1 MRFIVTTL
9 IVIFLGLSAKAQSP
23 IFEFECFSNA
33 NMTGDS
39 CDICVGTSFQSRS
52 FNGLM
57 VYRLGV
63 FNRWIDEPYLIRLR
77 PGNSVEFIE
86 QIGTNPDR
94 ITIPLN
100 QTGFS
105 TISGFIDSTFCAG
118 ANVDFS
124 FFASD
129 SLRTTAIN
137 YLDTI
142 KIVGRGGTTVFFDTL
157 TQKYIITSPAS
168 SGGTNLSFTGTSSP
182 VTLNSSTGTDVN
194 FVAGTSISLTATGTD
209 LTITNTA
216 PNINQTI
223 STTGAAGNI
232 TLSNG
237 GGTLNLNVNDADAN
251 PTNEIQ
257 TLSYAAPNLSLSGGG
272 GSVSIPQG
280 DITGTGAN
288 TRLAYFTGAKT
299 ITGSGNAL
307 YDGNGLNI
315 FGHRFINSGTIIPY
329 ADTNDLSIVAR
340 NNFHMYTLVA
350 PGQPVFTVTAAGKF
364 GVNKYNPVDYFHILS
379 NDLNTYITGETTQF
393 GSNASPATV
402 GFKFIGG
409 GAYQLGEIT
418 MQSRLAN
425 VLEGLMQFKSRTA
438 AGSLVTAMAITGDN
452 VGIGTVSPAAKLHV
466 VGAARITGSAG
477 TGTSIM
483 LRTASGDISNATLGA
498 GLSLSGGTLS
508 STATGTVTGTGI
520 ANKVAYWSGTNAIT
534 ATNNFAFDGTNLSV
548 GTATPGAGRLNVT
561 GNSTSVGLQVNAG
574 TLPSFGSTIQTTAT
588 AAAGETIYGLDMTG
602 NTTGITTTNYLHRL
616 ENSGTGSTILQVN
629 TAAAGGDPAVQY
641 NLVGATTKWIHGIDN
656 SSEGNSFKL
665 QPFAQL
671 GGGATGLSITTDGKF
686 GINKEAPLASIDMDN
701 TTDGI
706 ALSSGNTANRPTSA
720 LRWLRYN
727 SSMFGLE
734 TRTASANWHVIN
746 SSQSVSLTAGG
757 ALGTTPTITV
767 NNGAEMA
774 YTVTLLVGTAPTAN
788 AVIYTRT
795 FPSTWSVAPTVVF
808 SAANQLTASEITKFY
823 VDTQTTGSYTI
834 RANGTLTAGQTYKLN
849 VIIRN

>member
-1 MRFIVTTL
+1 
-9 IVIFLGLSAKAQSP
+9 
-23 IFEFECFSNA
+23 
-33 NMTGDS
+33 
-39 CDICVGTSFQSRS
+39 
-52 FNGLM
+52 
-57 VYRLGV
+57 
-63 FNRWIDEPYLIRLR
+63 
-77 PGNSVEFIE
+77 
-86 QIGTNPDR
+86 
-94 ITIPLN
+94 
-100 QTGFS
+100 
-105 TISGFIDSTFCAG
+105 
-118 ANVDFS
+118 
-124 FFASD
+124 
-129 SLRTTAIN
+129 
-137 YLDTI
+137 
-142 KIVGRGGTTVFFDTL
+142 
-157 TQKYIITSPAS
+157 
-168 SGGTNLSFTGTSSP
+168 
-182 VTLNSSTGTDVN
+182 
-194 FVAGTSISLTATGTD
+194 LTATGTD

-257 TLSYAAPNLSLSGGG
+257 TLSYSAPNLSLSGGG
-272 GSVSIPQG
+272 GSVAIPQG

-315 FGHRFINSGTIIPY
+315 FGHRFINSGLIMPY

-418 MQSRLAN
+418 MQARLAN

-466 VGAARITGSAG
+466 VGAARITGSSG
-477 TGTSIM
+477 TGTSLM
-483 LRTASGDISNATLGA
+483 LRNASGDISNATLGA

-534 ATNNFAFDGTNLSV
+534 ATNNFAFDGSNLSV

-574 TLPSFGSTIQTTAT
+574 TLPSFGSTIQATAT

-602 NTTGITTTNYLHRL
+602 NTTGITTTNYLNRL

-671 GGGATGLSITTDGKF
+671 GDGATGLSITTDGKF

-706 ALSSGNTANRPTSA
+706 ALSSGNTGNRPTSA

-734 TRTASANWHVIN
+734 TRTASANWHVLN

-757 ALGTTPTITV
+757 ALGSTPIITV

-774 YTVTLLVGTAPTAN
+774 YAVTLLVGTAPTAN

-795 FPSTWSVAPTVVF
+795 FPNTWSVAPTVVF

>member
-1 MRFIVTTL
+1 MFILTTL
-9 IVIFLGLSAKAQSP
+9 IAIFLAFTAAAQSP

-57 VYRLGV
+57 VYRLGI

-157 TQKYIITSPAS
+157 TQKYIITSPSAAA
-168 SGGTNLSFTGTSSP
+168 GTNLSFTGSSSP

-194 FVAGTSISLTATGTD
+194 FVAGTSISLAATGTD

-216 PNINQTI
+216 PNINQTV

-257 TLSYAAPNLSLSGGG
+257 TLSYSAPNLSLSGGG
-272 GSVSIPQG
+272 GSVAIPQG
-280 DITGTGAN
+280 TVTGTG
-288 TRLAYFTGAKT
+288 TGDQVT
-299 ITGSGNAL
+299 FFSGTSSITGSSRFTVNNSSLAGLIINGGDGAG
-307 YDGNGLNI
+307 GNGSYIQFKKDGTNNFI
-315 FGHRFINSGTIIPY
+315 FGAESSLFGGTG
-329 ADTNDLSIVAR
+329 T
-340 NNFHMYTLVA
+340 
-350 PGQPVFTVTAAGKF
+350 
-364 GVNKYNPVDYFHILS
+364 
-379 NDLNTYITGETTQF
+379 
-393 GSNASPATV
+393 
-402 GFKFIGG
+402 G
-409 GAYQLGEIT
+409 GAIFQY
-418 MQSRLAN
+418 
-425 VLEGLMQFKSRTA
+425 
-438 AGSLVTAMAITGDN
+438 GDN
-452 VGIGTVSPAAKLHV
+452 PFFFCTNSSKRAVLLGNGNFGIGTLSPAQLFHIE
-466 VGAARITGSAG
+466 GAARITGSSG

-483 LRTASGDISNATLGA
+483 LRNASGDVSNATLGA

-508 STATGTVTGTGI
+508 STVTGTVTGTGI
-520 ANKVAYWSGTNAIT
+520 ANKVAYWSGTNTLT

-548 GTATPGAGRLNVT
+548 GTATPGAGRLNVV
-561 GNSTSVGLQVNAG
+561 GNNSSVSFQVNAG

-602 NTTGITTTNYLHRL
+602 NTTGVTTTNYLHRL

-641 NLVGATTKWIHGIDN
+641 NLVGAATKWIHGIDN

-671 GGGATGLSITTDGKF
+671 GGGATGLTITTDGKF
-686 GINKEAPLASIDMDN
+686 GINKEGPGASIDMDA

-706 ALSSGNTANRPTSA
+706 ALSSGNTANRPASS

-727 SSMFGLE
+727 SSMLGLE
-734 TRTASANWHVIN
+734 TRTASANWHVLN
-746 SSQSVSLTAGG
+746 SSQSVSLTAGI
-757 ALGTTPTITV
+757 ALGSTPTITI
-767 NNGAEMA
+767 NNGSEMA
-774 YTVTLLVGTAPTAN
+774 YTVTLLVGTAPTSG

-795 FPSTWSVAPTVVF
+795 FPNTWSVAPTVIF

-834 RANGTLTAGQTYKLN
+834 RANGTLTASQTYKLN
-849 VIIRN
+849 VIVRN

>member
-1 MRFIVTTL
+1 
-9 IVIFLGLSAKAQSP
+9 
-23 IFEFECFSNA
+23 
-33 NMTGDS
+33 MTGDS
-39 CDICVGTSFQSRS
+39 CDICVGTSFKSRS

-86 QIGTNPDR
+86 QTGTNPDR

-257 TLSYAAPNLSLSGGG
+257 TLSYSAPNLSLSGGG
-272 GSVSIPQG
+272 GSVAIPQG

-315 FGHRFINSGTIIPY
+315 FGHRFINSGLIMPY

-418 MQSRLAN
+418 MQARLAN

-466 VGAARITGSAG
+466 VGAARITGSSG
-477 TGTSIM
+477 TGTSLM
-483 LRTASGDISNATLGA
+483 LRNASGDISNATLGA

-534 ATNNFAFDGTNLSV
+534 ATNNFAFDGSNLSV

-574 TLPSFGSTIQTTAT
+574 TLPSFGSTIQATAT

-602 NTTGITTTNYLHRL
+602 NTTGITTTNYLNRL

-671 GGGATGLSITTDGKF
+671 GDGATGLSITTDGKF

-706 ALSSGNTANRPTSA
+706 ALSSGNTGNRPTSA

-734 TRTASANWHVIN
+734 TRTASANWHVLN

-757 ALGTTPTITV
+757 ALGSTPIITV

-774 YTVTLLVGTAPTAN
+774 YAVTLLVGTAPTAN

-795 FPSTWSVAPTVVF
+795 FPNTWSVAPTVVF

>member
-1 MRFIVTTL
+1 MRFILTTL
-9 IVIFLGLSAKAQSP
+9 IAIFLAFTVSAQSP

-86 QIGTNPDR
+86 QTGTNPDR

-105 TISGFIDSTFCAG
+105 TINGFIDSTFCAG

-168 SGGTNLSFTGTSSP
+168 SGGTNLSFTGSSSP
-182 VTLNSSTGTDVN
+182 VKLNSSTGTDVN
-194 FVAGTSISLTATGTD
+194 FVAGTSISLAATGTD

-223 STTGAAGNI
+223 SYSAPTV

-237 GGTLNLNVNDADAN
+237 GGSFNIPQGTVTSVSVTPTQGVTASVATSTTTPNISIGLGNITPTTVVASGNISGANLSG
-251 PTNEIQ
+251 TNTGNQ
-257 TLSYAAPNLSLSGGG
+257 TISYSAPNLSLSGGG
-272 GSVSIPQG
+272 GSVAIPQG
-280 DITGTGAN
+280 DITGSGAGIQ
-288 TRLAYFTGAKT
+288 LAYFTAAKVIASNNRLTYDPSLYKLTLSQDPSST
-299 ITGSGNAL
+299 ITPDFSIWNGNSGSVATPAL
-307 YDGNGLNI
+307 SRISGYAQSGTYLSGSIDFVSRAANLAQGAISFKVTSDVFSAGTLTERMFLDGLN
-315 FGHRFINSGTIIPY
+315 GN
-329 ADTNDLSIVAR
+329 L
-340 NNFHMYTLVA
+340 
-350 PGQPVFTVTAAGKF
+350 
-364 GVNKYNPVDYFHILS
+364 
-379 NDLNTYITGETTQF
+379 
-393 GSNASPATV
+393 
-402 GFKFIGG
+402 
-409 GAYQLGEIT
+409 
-418 MQSRLAN
+418 
-425 VLEGLMQFKSRTA
+425 
-438 AGSLVTAMAITGDN
+438 
-452 VGIGTVSPAAKLHV
+452 GIGTNSPARLLHV
-466 VGAARITGSAG
+466 AGAARITGSAG
-477 TGTSIM
+477 TGTSVM
-483 LRTASGDISNATLGA
+483 LRDASGDISNAALGA

-508 STATGTVTGTGI
+508 STATGTVGGTGTAG
-520 ANKVAYWSGTNAIT
+520 KVAYWSGTNTLTST
-534 ATNNFAFDGTNLSV
+534 ANFAFDGANLAV
-548 GTATPGAGRLNVT
+548 GTPTAGAGRFRVV
-561 GNSTSVGLQVNAG
+561 GNSTSVSLQVNAG
-574 TLPSFGSTIQTTAT
+574 TLPAFGSTVQAT
-588 AAAGETIYGLDMTG
+588 AAAASGESIYGLDMTG
-602 NTTGITTTNYLHRL
+602 STIGVTTTNYLHKL

-629 TAAAGGDPAVQY
+629 TAADGGDPAIQY

-671 GGGATGLSITTDGKF
+671 GDGGTGLTITTDGKF
-686 GINKEAPLASIDMDN
+686 GINNQSPLASIDMDL

-706 ALSSGNTANRPTSA
+706 ALSSGNTTNRPISG

-727 SSMFGLE
+727 SSMSGLE
-734 TRTASANWHVIN
+734 TRTSSSTWHVLN
-746 SSQSVSLTAGG
+746 SSQSVLLSAGS
-757 ALGTTPTITV
+757 ALGSSPTITV
-767 NNGAEMA
+767 NNGTEMA
-774 YTVTLLVGTAPTAN
+774 YTVSLFVGTAPTAN
-788 AVIYTRT
+788 ATIYTRT
-795 FPSTWSVAPTVVF
+795 LANTWSVAPTVVF
-808 SAANQLTASEITKFY
+808 SAANQITASEITKFY